1 MGFEVKTVL
10 NAETLIA
17 YQKMAGRSVLKQR
30 TLVVRGALLLAGLLG
45 LTLSAVALGAAG
57 MTLFV
62 LLGILLSAL
71 CLTMGIMWYNYTAG
85 KMAKRTPAD
94 FEQEFFF
101 SEENMAAVAGGRQL
115 SHSYRDFMTVAESE
129 GYFVLFL
136 DPRSGY
142 ILPKNGFLKGKP
154 EEFGAFIAQKTGQSV
169 TPVKL

>member
-10 NAETLIA
+10 NAEALIA
-17 YQKMAGRSVLKQR
+17 YQKMAGRSVLKKR
-30 TLVVRGALLLAGLLG
+30 TLVLRGSLILAGVMG

-62 LLGILLSAL
+62 MLGILLSAL
-71 CLTMGIMWYNYTAG
+71 CLTMGGMWYNYTAG
-85 KMAKRTPAD
+85 KMAKKTPAD
-94 FEQEFFF
+94 FQQDFFF
-101 SEENMAAVAGGRQL
+101 GEENMAAVAGGRQL
-115 SHSYRDFMTVAESE
+115 SHGYGDFMAVAESE

-142 ILPKNGFLKGKP
+142 ILPKNGFVKGRP
-154 EEFGAFIAQKTGQSV
+154 EEFGAFIGEKTGKRV